1 MSFVAGLRTRVR
13 AVSLRRRLP
22 ASFAA
27 VALLTMIVLGAILVP
42 VLNHHYARSEN
53 SYLRAG
59 SAGAAEDL
67 ADIDWTAIAEGRAT
81 TSQSSAAARRVQVEA
96 LFLQMRV
103 QVLTPGGSLLADSG
117 DVDDFDP
124 HLIMEEDDDSGRHG
138 ENKGSDNPDGD
149 IGRHL
154 PSPVGSGLFDDDG
167 SGDVAR
173 SGHIAEAD
181 VVSGDQVVAVL
192 RVSQGPAYG
201 KAVLRTTLFAWLL
214 AGVAAVVLAALVGWF
229 VSRRLTRPLLAITAA
244 SDGMARGDL
253 SARASVDRADEIGS
267 LALSFNAMAETTE
280 QTVTTLRRF
289 VADAAHEI
297 GTPLTALQADLE
309 LAQTQS
315 DERGRQRLMG
325 RAMTQAER
333 IAHLSSG
340 LLRLSRLETKSTVM
354 PIEPLDLAPLLRG
367 LGGTVASRAEQADI
381 AFVLDLPESALR
393 VKGNAA
399 ALTTAIENL
408 VDNAL
413 KFTPAGGA
421 VTLGAKTYGSGAV
434 IWVQDTGIGIPAS
447 DLGEL
452 FSRFHRGRN
461 VSAYPGSGLGL
472 AIVRATAQLHGGTV
486 SAMSPP
492 PDGSSGGSRFEL
504 RLPLA

>member
-42 VLNHHYARSEN
+42 VLNHHYARSES

-67 ADIDWTAIAEGRAT
+67 SDIDWTAIAVGNAT
-81 TSQSSAAARRVQVEA
+81 TAQTDAAARRVQVEA

-103 QVLTPGGSLLADSG
+103 QVLAPGGSVLADSG
-117 DVDDFDP
+117 EMGDFDP
-124 HLIMEEDDDSGRHG
+124 YTFLEEDDGFGRHG
-138 ENKGSDNPDGD
+138 ENRGSGAGEDG

-154 PSPVGSGLFDDDG
+154 PSPVGSGLFDGDG

-173 SGHIAEAD
+173 SSQTAEAD
-181 VVSGDQVVAVL
+181 VLSGDQVVAVL

-214 AGVAAVVLAALVGWF
+214 AGVAAVVLAALVGWI
-229 VSRRLTRPLLAITAA
+229 VSSRLTRPLLAITAA

-253 SARASVDRADEIGS
+253 SVRAPVDRADEIGS
-267 LALSFNAMAETTE
+267 LAQSFNAMAETTE

-315 DERGRQRLMG
+315 DEHGRQRLIG

-340 LLRLSRLETKSTVM
+340 LLRLSRLETRSIVM
-354 PIEPLDLAPLLRG
+354 PLEPLDLAPLLRG
-367 LGGTVASRAEQADI
+367 LGGAVASRAEQADI
-381 AFVLDLPESALR
+381 AFTLDLPERPLR
-393 VKGNAA
+393 VRGNSG
-399 ALTTAIENL
+399 ALTSAIENL
-408 VDNAL
+408 LDNAL

-421 VTLGAKTYGSGAV
+421 VILGAKADDSGAV
-434 IWVQDTGIGIPAS
+434 IWVQDTGIGIPAG

-472 AIVRATAQLHGGTV
+472 AIVRATVQLHGGTI
-486 SAMSPP
+486 SAASPAP
-492 PDGSSGGSRFEL
+492 GSSSDGSRFEL
-504 RLPLA
+504 RLPQA